1 MPLLPLPKERPLRA
15 APTGPWLRGRPH
27 YAKSQSVEMID
38 QTRGDGPTRHRQF
51 LEITLRVNPTS
62 LRCSLFLRPD
72 PKWIRLAWSS
82 QATSRSRREP
92 QVPTALNISQSC
104 RRGAQCAVCNARRKK
119 SKSAFGR
126 RVCFSKCFAGV
137 KCREE
142 KCPLGQLLHHLANIK
157 MKVFFSM

>member
-1 MPLLPLPKERPLRA
+1 MAQRSSPLCEIPKCGDDRSNK
-15 APTGPWLRGRPH
+15 GRWSH
-27 YAKSQSVEMID
+27 KTSTILGNY
-38 QTRGDGPTRHRQF
+38 
-51 LEITLRVNPTS
+51 LRVNPTS

-72 PKWIRLAWSS
+72 PKWIRLGWSS

-104 RRGAQCAVCNARRKK
+104 RRGAQSTVCNARRKK

-126 RVCFSKCFAGV
+126 RVCFSNSFAGV

-157 MKVFFSM
+157 MKMFFSM